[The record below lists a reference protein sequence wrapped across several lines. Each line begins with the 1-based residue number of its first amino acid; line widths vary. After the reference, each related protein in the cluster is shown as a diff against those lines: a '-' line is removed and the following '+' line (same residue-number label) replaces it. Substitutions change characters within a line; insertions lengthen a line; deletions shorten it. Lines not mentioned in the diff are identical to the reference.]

1 MARDDLEGPPVRGL
15 KSTLGNGRNGE
26 SGIDRTSV
34 RREGIPSQQAF
45 HTMLTLER
53 RRAERSRRPFV
64 LLLLDSHAL
73 RTNGIPAR
81 WVERLTSVVCGA
93 TRETDIVG
101 WYEDG
106 VILAVIFTEI
116 DLTGKIPITELLGS
130 KVVAALQEQFDHAVV
145 SKLVVTAR
153 VYPESW
159 DKLHRDRVA
168 DSKIYPDLSP
178 KDSKKRFQTLI
189 KRGIDIVGS
198 ATLLLLFSPV
208 LAAIA
213 LAIKLTS
220 KGSIIFEQDRLGQ
233 FGTTFTCLKFRT
245 MHMNSDSRI
254 HFEYI
259 NSFIAGRDAKGN
271 MTKSERAIYKITD
284 DPRITRVGKF
294 LRRISFDEFPQLW
307 NVLRGEMSLV
317 GPRPPLPYE
326 FDVYDYWHR
335 RRICESK
342 PGVTG
347 LWQVNGRSRVCFDDM
362 VRLDLRY
369 SREWS
374 LWLDLKILLATPLA
388 VLTGIGAF

>member
-1 MARDDLEGPPVRGL
+1 MARDDREGPSARGA
-15 KSTLGNGRNGE
+15 KSTLGDGRNGD
-26 SGIDRTSV
+26 SGIDRRPA
-34 RREGIPSQQAF
+34 RREGVASQQAF
-45 HTMLTLER
+45 HAILRLER
-53 RRAERSRRPFV
+53 LRAERSRSPFV
-64 LLLLDSHAL
+64 LLLLDSHAA
-73 RTNGIPAR
+73 RSNGIPAR
-81 WVERLTSVVCGA
+81 WVERLSSVVCGA

-106 VILAVIFTEI
+106 VILAAIFTEI
-116 DLTGKIPITELLGS
+116 NLTGKISITELLRS

-145 SKLVVTAR
+145 SKLVVTAHI
-153 VYPESW
+153 YPESW
-159 DKLHRDRVA
+159 DKRHPDREA
-168 DSKIYPDLSP
+168 DRKIYPDLSV
-178 KDSKKRFQTLI
+178 KDSNKRFPTLI
-189 KRGIDIVGS
+189 KRGIDILGS
-198 ATLLLLFSPV
+198 SALLLLFAPV

-220 KGSIIFEQDRLGQ
+220 KGSIIFEQERLGQ

-254 HFEYI
+254 HFEYV
-259 NSFIAGRDAKGN
+259 NSFIAGRDAKRN
-271 MTKSERAIYKITD
+271 VTKSEHAIYKMTD
-284 DPRITRVGKF
+284 DPRITWVGRF

-335 RRICESK
+335 RRVCESK

-374 LWLDLKILLATPLA
+374 LWLDLKILMATPLA